1 MLELKNLLAPDRPN
15 VRSYNNLPPVSAGKA
30 ALFSLQKRGFL
41 LKSTIFCADNSTRFY
56 DLRTNYAKGA
66 MMRNLRSILLVED
79 DSVDAMTVKRAFG
92 ELKVKNEL
100 IRAINGEAALNYLRE
115 HLDQKPCVILL
126 DLNMPKMNGIE
137 FLKVMKADDELRPIP
152 VVVLT
157 TSKDDRDKMESF
169 KACVAGYIVKPVDYR
184 KFVEAM
190 KILNLYWTL
199 SEIPGNVTEPETAE
213 KPAVA

>member
-1 MLELKNLLAPDRPN
+1 
-15 VRSYNNLPPVSAGKA
+15 
-30 ALFSLQKRGFL
+30 
-41 LKSTIFCADNSTRFY
+41 
-56 DLRTNYAKGA
+56 
-66 MMRNLRSILLVED
+66 MRNLKSILLVED
-79 DSVDAMTVKRAFG
+79 DSVDAMTVKRAFA
-92 ELKVKNEL
+92 ELKVTNEL
-100 IRAINGEAALNYLRE
+100 VRAINGEAAINYLKE
-115 HLDQKPCVILL
+115 HRDKKPCVILL

-137 FLKVMKADDELRPIP
+137 FLKVVKADDELRPIP

-199 SEIPGNVTEPETAE
+199 SEIPGSVMDPQDTSQ
-213 KPAVA
+213 PAVTQS